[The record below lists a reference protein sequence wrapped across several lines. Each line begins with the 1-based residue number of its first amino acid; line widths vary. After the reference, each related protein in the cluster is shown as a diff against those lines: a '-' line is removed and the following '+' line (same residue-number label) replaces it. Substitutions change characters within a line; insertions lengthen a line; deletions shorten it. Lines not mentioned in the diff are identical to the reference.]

1 MSASPRHKDTR
12 RRRWMPTGRPAA
24 STITTSTTNIIST
37 RRSRRR
43 RWMPT
48 GRPLASTTTTSTTN
62 TISTRRRRRRR
73 WGTRGRTRT
82 LLRHS
87 RTDTRRRRCTRR
99 RTRSRRRL
107 RRTGTSAPRSARD
120 GGTQLQHPRGPLLLL
135 PPGRMLLTTRRDDRI
150 TECKALLK
158 WRARRES
165 TRRRTWMVLS
175 TSSQARLWLG
185 STLE

>member
-62 TISTRRRRRRR
+62 TISTRRSRRRR

-82 LLRHS
+82 TLRHS

-120 GGTQLQHPRGPLLLL
+120 ASRPFVAAASWTYASDDEERRSNYRMQSPAKMACSEGIYTTTYVDGPFYVIA
-135 PPGRMLLTTRRDDRI
+135 G
-150 TECKALLK
+150 
-158 WRARRES
+158 
-165 TRRRTWMVLS
+165 
-175 TSSQARLWLG
+175 
-185 STLE
+185 

>member
-99 RTRSRRRL
+99 PAAA
-107 RRTGTSAPRSARD
+107 SAAPARAPLVLP
-120 GGTQLQHPRGPLLLL
+120 GMPRGPLLLL

>member
-1 MSASPRHKDTR
+1 
-12 RRRWMPTGRPAA
+12 
-24 STITTSTTNIIST
+24 
-37 RRSRRR
+37 RRR

-99 RTRSRRRL
+99 RTRSRRRP

-120 GGTQLQHPRGPLLLL
+120 ASRPFVAAASWTYASDDEERRSNYRMQSPAKMACSEGIYTTTYVDGPFYVIA
-135 PPGRMLLTTRRDDRI
+135 G
-150 TECKALLK
+150 
-158 WRARRES
+158 
-165 TRRRTWMVLS
+165 
-175 TSSQARLWLG
+175 
-185 STLE
+185 

>member
-99 RTRSRRRL
+99 RTRSRRRP

-120 GGTQLQHPRGPLLLL
+120 ASRPFVAAASWTYASDDEERRSNYRMQSPAKMACSEGIYTTTYVDGPFYVIA
-135 PPGRMLLTTRRDDRI
+135 G
-150 TECKALLK
+150 
-158 WRARRES
+158 
-165 TRRRTWMVLS
+165 
-175 TSSQARLWLG
+175 
-185 STLE
+185 